1 MSREAWPVREPGF
14 DYAAVTAAR
23 KKGASDVNEERV
35 KQLLIATARKLIYD
49 AFSFTGDFDNAD
61 AFEDLLADSFGG
73 HARFIVTDLEVWE
86 GESGLKG
93 HLRGPAE
100 YTVTY
105 FRASD
110 GRTILEAH
118 FDLDCELDEY
128 AKADLAALGMGVR
141 GHLLPDDASRRT
153 VRHEADGSLYVV
165 DHLRGADRRRSFI
178 IFPDGH
184 AIGAHG
190 E

>member
-1 MSREAWPVREPGF
+1 M
-14 DYAAVTAAR
+14 
-23 KKGASDVNEERV
+23 NEERV

-49 AFSFTGDFDNAD
+49 AFSLTEDFDNAD
-61 AFEDLLADSFGG
+61 AFEEFLADSFGG

-86 GESGLKG
+86 GESGMKG

-105 FRASD
+105 FRESD
-110 GRTILEAH
+110 GRTVLEAH
-118 FDLDCELDEY
+118 FDLDCDLDEY
-128 AKADLAALGMGVR
+128 AKADLAALGVGMH
-141 GHLLPDDASRRT
+141 GHVLPDDASART
-153 VRHEADGSLYVV
+153 VRREEDGSLHVV
-165 DHLRGADRRRSFI
+165 DHLRGADRQRSFS

-184 AIGAHG
+184 VSGAHG